1 MSVLAAANP
10 GGRPSPCSTTRVPAG
25 GPIYLQQRQQQSPRL
40 TQPPVYNRGTSRRS
54 IHLCGQD
61 QYSCPP
67 ASGKGDPGPEASAH
81 PHPERQMV
89 TSDTG
94 RPEKLSPSQQ
104 AELQGLSES
113 SSHAKKMK
121 QTRIT
126 QQGLLKMSLQEP
138 AKVVQNYML
147 NVSRWLPAKMAY
159 LNQIKRLQHNNANV
173 QDTMKSHF

>member
-10 GGRPSPCSTTRVPAG
+10 GGRPSPCSTTRAPAG
-25 GPIYLQQRQQQSPRL
+25 GPIYLQQWQQQSPRL

-113 SSHAKKMK
+113 SSHARKMK
-121 QTRIT
+121 QTRIA
-126 QQGLLKMSLQEP
+126 QQGLLKMSLQQEP

-147 NVSRWLPAKMAY
+147 NVSRGCLLKW
-159 LNQIKRLQHNNANV
+159 QI
-173 QDTMKSHF
+173 